1 MRASRRQ
8 PSWTVGCRSP
18 INIAGSSVNPLPA
31 MDPEAA
37 SVLSLFSAV
46 ELTSVAAASS
56 NRPFFSTTTAED
68 DLPDLSPSPDSS
80 PPPPGKRKRRR
91 SQKDSGE
98 SERQLLEALRT
109 RLEPEV
115 HETLARTL
123 LPNER
128 LQAIKGGVSKDED
141 VKSKALDESEDD
153 VLSEVVK
160 SERGREDKKTA
171 LEQLAEEEEA
181 YEQSLA
187 LEDDKKISNMD
198 LLLGLGNDKDTKS
211 EPDETKI
218 ENAMDAVLGLTA
230 VKSEDDEEE
239 HEKMC
244 AMTAILDLRREVK
257 EGMEEVL
264 REVKAES
271 MDEILGLGRYAAG

>member
-1 MRASRRQ
+1 
-8 PSWTVGCRSP
+8 
-18 INIAGSSVNPLPA
+18 